1 MLEFKTKSDDS
12 AALFESSS
20 VWSYFA
26 SGGKGPLAAT
36 LTPVIPYDMSLA
48 VARLLQAEYL
58 VGFRT
63 CFSERYVIRL
73 IFPVQS
79 LAFLSPL

>member
-1 MLEFKTKSDDS
+1 MLEFGTKSDDS
-12 AALFESSS
+12 AALFESLS

-26 SGGKGPLAAT
+26 ARGNGTLAAT
-36 LTPVIPYDMSLA
+36 LTPVIRYDITLA

-63 CFSERYVIRL
+63 
-73 IFPVQS
+73 
-79 LAFLSPL
+79 FLVKGTLFA

>member
-1 MLEFKTKSDDS
+1 MLELGTKSDDS

-26 SGGKGPLAAT
+26 SRGNGTLAAT
-36 LTPVIPYDMSLA
+36 LTPVIRYDITLA
-48 VARLLQAEYL
+48 AARLPQSEYL

-63 CFSERYVIRL
+63 FLVKGTLFALSFQC
-73 IFPVQS
+73 S
-79 LAFLSPL
+79 L

>member
-1 MLEFKTKSDDS
+1 MLEFGTKSDDS

-26 SGGKGPLAAT
+26 SRGNGTLAAT
-36 LTPVIPYDMSLA
+36 LTPVIRYDITLA
-48 VARLLQAEYL
+48 VARLPQSEYL

-63 CFSERYVIRL
+63 FFSERYVIRL